1 MSLNFAMETK
11 AKKLNCLSS
20 YKGLNRFSL
29 GQISELLQ
37 LTKESY
43 CNVKLKCPDTGQY
56 TVQDF
61 ARCVTES
68 FTLWYHETDYSLYD
82 VCPTET
88 SLVAH

>member
-1 MSLNFAMETK
+1 METK

-29 GQISELLQ
+29 GQISELLR

-68 FTLWYHETDYSLYD
+68 FTPWYHETDYSLYD